1 MWSAAIVTL
10 LVAAAAC
17 ASSWERSLEMEGQT
31 SEFLPSFPQSPSL
44 LSSAADHSLRKRSIF
59 DHSCTGVF
67 DRELIGRL
75 NRVCDDC
82 YNVFRDTDV
91 ATGCRSNC
99 FYNRM
104 FLQCL
109 VYLFPPRFRN
119 QYKAAVQMV
128 GKARRWFVEPDA
140 GSRIFFDDFRR
151 QMDQPHRLY
160 IKGTAAFWSQSNCL
174 RGRSHSRQLLI
185 L

>member
-128 GKARRWFVEPDA
+128 GK
-140 GSRIFFDDFRR
+140 
-151 QMDQPHRLY
+151 
-160 IKGTAAFWSQSNCL
+160 
-174 RGRSHSRQLLI
+174 
-185 L
+185 